1 MLSFPFIKWLSPTH
15 SSFKAL
21 TRIFPHK
28 LWHQPFLLEL
38 RVLLILCKQPL
49 CVPSLYPWPAV
60 CVPRVV
66 SCTHPVLQPFIQSD
80 ATNLSSSYSFYWG
93 FPHGCMT
100 IMLQVDFVGG
110 NGIILEVFPVLMVMM
125 CSKMPGEPETSSL
138 PICFYPTCALYH
150 QFVNHMWLLS
160 GWKSGNNLNLKLPH
174 GLMTFLPPKFNPHM

>member
-1 MLSFPFIKWLSPTH
+1 MSSKLPFWVNSSESHLSQGNMLLCCCCIH
-15 SSFKAL
+15 
-21 TRIFPHK
+21 
-28 LWHQPFLLEL
+28 
-38 RVLLILCKQPL
+38 LCKQPL

-150 QFVNHMWLLS
+150 QFVNHM
-160 GWKSGNNLNLKLPH
+160 
-174 GLMTFLPPKFNPHM
+174 